1 MCNCGNKRK
10 ELNASPLPMRGT
22 LAANTSREKMGSD
35 VNFEYTGK
43 TALSVTGNITGKKYR
58 FAHSGDER
66 LIHYSDAPGMMTVP
80 VLKKVNG

>member
-1 MCNCGNKRK
+1 MCNCGNKRN
-10 ELNASPLPMRGT
+10 ELNAFSLPMRGT
-22 LAANTSREKMGSD
+22 FAINTNREKMVPD

-43 TALSVTGNITGKKYR
+43 SALSVTGNITGKRYR
-58 FAHSGDER
+58 FAHPGDER